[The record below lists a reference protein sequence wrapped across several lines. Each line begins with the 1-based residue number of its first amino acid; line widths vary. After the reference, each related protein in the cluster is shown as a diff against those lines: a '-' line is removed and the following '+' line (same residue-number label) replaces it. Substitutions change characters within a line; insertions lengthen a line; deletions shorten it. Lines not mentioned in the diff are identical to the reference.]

1 MHRVRT
7 EYKTQTRAIRLR
19 ANMTDAEKKLWRHL
33 RGRQLDARQFR
44 KQVPI
49 GNYVV
54 DFCCLKAQLVVEV
67 DGGQHDVHSAQD
79 ERRTRWL
86 NAQGYRVI
94 RFWNNEVLQ
103 NIDGVLQEISR
114 VLALPHLRADTHPHP
129 DPPPNRGR
137 E

>member
-7 EYKTQTRAIRLR
+7 EHKAQVRAVRLR
-19 ANMTDAEKKLWRHL
+19 AEMTDAEKKLWRHL

-67 DGGQHDVHSAQD
+67 DGGQHDAQAAQD
-79 ERRTRWL
+79 EHRTRWL
-86 NAQGYRVI
+86 NGQGYRVI

-114 VLALPHLRADTHPHP
+114 VLALPPLRGVTDPHP
-129 DPPPNRGR
+129 NPPPNRGR
-137 E
+137 G